1 MLALEYT
8 MLLAILGLVLTV
20 LLYLKGKEQ
29 ESRQAEI
36 NAVAAERGAATAL
49 SLEEDQTGD
58 TGRGIE
64 ARGKDKLE
72 QEEDEHPS
80 VASKT
85 KKKEAIGQVIHTF
98 SMFSLFYCCNQAGFE
113 MVL

>member
-36 NAVAAERGAATAL
+36 NAVAAEKGAATAL

-58 TGRGIE
+58 TEGGRDG
-64 ARGKDKLE
+64 
-72 QEEDEHPS
+72 S
-80 VASKT
+80 
-85 KKKEAIGQVIHTF
+85 
-98 SMFSLFYCCNQAGFE
+98 
-113 MVL
+113 